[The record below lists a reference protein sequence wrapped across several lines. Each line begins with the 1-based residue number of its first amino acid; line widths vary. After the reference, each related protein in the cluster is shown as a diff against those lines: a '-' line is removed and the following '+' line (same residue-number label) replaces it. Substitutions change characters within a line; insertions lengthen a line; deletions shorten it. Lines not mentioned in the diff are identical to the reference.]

1 MSTRRTGADAGSP
14 LEVFGI
20 GADEERAYR
29 TLLAMG
35 IATAEG
41 FARKMA
47 LPLRKAQRLL
57 DVIEAKGLTTHSPEK
72 PRRYIPAS
80 PDIAIQALAHQ
91 HQRAVQR
98 AKGMIDEL
106 QLHAVAGRK
115 EAKQQELPIEL
126 ITTPD
131 VGRLVYQQ
139 IYESAEHE
147 ILGLVRPPLLYS
159 VLSSPPDSSAQRAVH
174 ARGVRHRSI
183 SDAEM
188 LSIPGFPER
197 LRADIE
203 AGEEA
208 RLMTSVPFKM
218 VLIDRRIALMFLHP
232 DQANSPSVVVRY
244 SALLD
249 ALHTLFEILWE
260 RAAPVSFARSGE
272 LQKGIAE
279 SRLSKE
285 DEELVWMM
293 AIGMNDKTIAHKLQV
308 SVRTLERYVAELMRN
323 LDARTRFQAG
333 WDAALYLSSTGSSRK
348 PQGNRSVKR
357 NQR

>member
-1 MSTRRTGADAGSP
+1 MGDVGEYTAIGVRDDDGIPVIAYHDAGNGT
-14 LEVFGI
+14 LKLAI
-20 GADEERAYR
+20 CGAVDCTATQ
-29 TLLAMG
+29 TLLTLYAVAG
-35 IATAEG
+35 ETAG
-41 FARKMA
+41 VHV
-47 LPLRKAQRLL
+47 
-57 DVIEAKGLTTHSPEK
+57 D
-72 PRRYIPAS
+72 
-80 PDIAIQALAHQ
+80 
-91 HQRAVQR
+91 
-98 AKGMIDEL
+98 MIDEL
-106 QLHAVAGRK
+106 QMHALAGRRDSK
-115 EAKQQELPIEL
+115 EQQELPIEL

-139 IYESAEHE
+139 IYQSAEQE

-159 VLSSPPDSSAQRAVH
+159 VLSLPPDSSAQQAVH

-197 LRADIE
+197 LRADVE

-218 VLIDRRIALMFLHP
+218 VLVDRRIALMFLHP
-232 DQANSPSVVVRY
+232 DQANSPSLVVRY

-260 RAAPVSFARSGE
+260 RASSVSFARSGE
-272 LQKGIAE
+272 LQRGSAG

-293 AIGMNDKTIAHKLQV
+293 AIGM
-308 SVRTLERYVAELMRN
+308 M
-323 LDARTRFQAG
+323 
-333 WDAALYLSSTGSSRK
+333 ST
-348 PQGNRSVKR
+348 PENRCACL
-357 NQR
+357 

>member
-1 MSTRRTGADAGSP
+1 MEADIGSP

-29 TLLAMG
+29 TLLVMG
-35 IATAEG
+35 VGTAED
-41 FARKMA
+41 FARNMA

-57 DVIEAKGLTTHSPEK
+57 DAIEAKGLTTHSPEQ

-115 EAKQQELPIEL
+115 ETKEQQELPIEL

-159 VLSSPPDSSAQRAVH
+159 VLSSPPDSSAQQAVH

-183 SDAEM
+183 SDAGM

-218 VLIDRRIALMFLHP
+218 VLIDCRIALMFLHP

-260 RAAPVSFARSGE
+260 RAAPVSFTRSGE
-272 LQKGIAE
+272 LQKGTGG

-293 AIGMNDKTIAHKLQV
+293 AIGMNDKTIAHNLQV

-348 PQGNRSVKR
+348 PQGNRGAKR